1 MKDEV
6 TVAAAIVYK
15 LAKGKILWFLIKE
28 SDDNGWEI
36 PRTNA
41 RRGESSVRAV
51 IRMMAEQ
58 GGMEAKVLEEAGR
71 AGGAVK
77 VKERLM
83 TQRTYYYLMEARESG
98 EVLGFTETEW
108 FDYGQA
114 TRKLTSKR
122 EQGMLREA
130 SKILKVLQKKA
141 QKIAKAAEISENI

>member
-6 TVAAAIVYK
+6 TAAAAIVYK
-15 LAKGKILWFLIKE
+15 LTKDKILWFLVKE

-83 TQRTYYYLMEARESG
+83 TQRTYYYLMVAKDGG
-98 EVLGFTETEW
+98 EILGFNETGW
-108 FDYGQA
+108 FDYSQA
-114 TRKLTSKR
+114 TRKLASKR
-122 EQGMLREA
+122 EQLMLKEA
-130 SKILKVLQKKA
+130 NKILKDLQKKA
-141 QKIAKAAEISENI
+141 KKEVKILN